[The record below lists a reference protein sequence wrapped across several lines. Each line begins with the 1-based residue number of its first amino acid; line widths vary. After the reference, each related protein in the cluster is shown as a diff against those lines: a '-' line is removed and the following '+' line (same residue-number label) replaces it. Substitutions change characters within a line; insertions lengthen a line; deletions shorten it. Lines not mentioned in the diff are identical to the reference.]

1 MAVPQAPEPRTTIW
15 LMRTSSCGPF
25 RSEAGFRA
33 GKQAAD
39 VLVVLAHGHQPP
51 GVAARRESAPTSPP
65 EIMSGLTSAATSINE
80 DEDGG
85 VLSGFDDIL
94 KLSASRDRRFELVT
108 EDKVEAA
115 NDARSGVCHNPLHRL
130 SIIRG
135 T

>member
-1 MAVPQAPEPRTTIW
+1 MSW
-15 LMRTSSCGPF
+15 LPPAGKVFPNGHHPPKPIF
-25 RSEAGFRA
+25 RSS
-33 GKQAAD
+33 
-39 VLVVLAHGHQPP
+39 
-51 GVAARRESAPTSPP
+51 RRESALTSSPAG
-65 EIMSGLTSAATSINE
+65 IMSGLRSAATSINE